1 PHQPAHQPQPRRTSR
16 AEQQEINLHQSKP
29 KSKSHPNQQDKTIEN
44 TSIHRSVANTIK
56 TRKKRHATTHQQKHN
71 KNNPKKQEKHPQ
83 KPKHGSVAQST

>member
-1 PHQPAHQPQPRRTSR
+1 AHQPQPRRTSR

-56 TRKKRHATTHQQKHN
+56 TRKKTPNNHTPTKTQQK
-71 KNNPKKQEKHPQ
+71 
-83 KPKHGSVAQST
+83 